1 MEKLDILK
9 LLSDESRYN
18 IFVKLLEFEG
28 LCISELEGLL
38 GLKQANLSKHMKK
51 FKDLDI
57 VESERSKN
65 MIKYR
70 IKSSFLSDNIDLIK
84 YLMM

>member
-1 MEKLDILK
+1 MEKLDVLK

-18 IFVKLLEFEG
+18 IFTKLLEFEG

-57 VESERSKN
+57 VEYTRSKN
-65 MIKYR
+65 MIKYS
-70 IKSSFLSDNIDLIK
+70 IKSSFLSENIDLIK